1 VNPALISGLKGPW
14 GIAVVATV
22 PEPSSLTL
30 TLLGLVL
37 AGLWY
42 CAGSVNV
49 PANLWSVGG
58 RNPNREALCLQGA
71 RLWHNCALH

>member
-1 VNPALISGLKGPW
+1 MGTGWIGEYTTSGATVNPVLISGLISPE

-37 AGLWY
+37 LGLGFRGW
-42 CAGSVNV
+42 CKRAS
-49 PANLWSVGG
+49 
-58 RNPNREALCLQGA
+58 
-71 RLWHNCALH
+71 